1 MSHQIA
7 YRQNEN
13 VQSQNLKGVKRAPM
27 LLLLLF
33 IFRDHF

>member
-1 MSHQIA
+1 MGKIKMFRAS
-7 YRQNEN
+7 
-13 VQSQNLKGVKRAPM
+13 NLEGVRETPM